1 MAIPIKLKKRWDVYP
16 TLQEVL
22 TATQN
27 LSVSPHWRE
36 LVARA
41 NLLIS

>member
-1 MAIPIKLKKRWDVYP
+1 MAISIKLKKRWDVYP

-27 LSVSPHWRE
+27 LSVSPSDLPKKACRTF
-36 LVARA
+36 AG
-41 NLLIS
+41 

>member
-1 MAIPIKLKKRWDVYP
+1 MAISTKLKKRWDIYP

-27 LSVSPHWRE
+27 LSVSPFG
-36 LVARA
+36 VM
-41 NLLIS
+41 IIKK